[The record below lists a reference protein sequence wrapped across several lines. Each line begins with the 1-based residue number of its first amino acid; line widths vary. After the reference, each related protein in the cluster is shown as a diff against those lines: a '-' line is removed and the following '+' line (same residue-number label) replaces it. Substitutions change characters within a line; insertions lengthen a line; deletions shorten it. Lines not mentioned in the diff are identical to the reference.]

1 MRKSDNLDE
10 RERVAESEYGAKD
23 ITVLQGLEAVRKRP
37 GMYIGSTGHRGL
49 HHLVFEVLDN
59 GVDEALAGYA
69 TEIKVTLHPDGSV
82 TVVDNGRGIP
92 VDVMEDN
99 GLSAATVVLTQ
110 LHAGGKFGGEG
121 YKVSGGLHG
130 VGVSVVNALSEW
142 LNLTIHRDGHEYRQ
156 SFGRGDPT
164 TELTMVE
171 TDAPIVGTGTTVSF
185 LPDLEIFEDREF
197 EFDVLA
203 TRMREMAFLTA
214 GLGLEL
220 VDERGSVRREAFRY
234 EGGISDFVR
243 HINAAKDPAHP
254 NIIAF
259 NRIAEEG
266 DVEVAMQWNGTY
278 SESVHSFA
286 NNINTHEGGSHL
298 SGFRAALTRTLN
310 AYARASGALKEKEE
324 NLLGEDMVEGL
335 AAIISVKLRE
345 PQFEGQTK
353 TKLGN
358 PSIKGVVETA
368 MNAML
373 SQFLE
378 EHPNDAKAI
387 TNKVVE
393 ASRARQAARR
403 ARDLT
408 RRKTALDSTR
418 LPGKLADCSITDPAQ
433 CELYLVEGNSAG
445 GSAVDA
451 RNREFQAILPLRGK
465 IINVEKARLA
475 KVLSNQ
481 EIQSI
486 ILAIGANIGEDFN
499 LDNARYHKIV
509 AMTDADVDGAHIRT
523 LILTFFFR
531 HMRDLVD
538 AGFVYI
544 AQPPL
549 YRIKIG
555 RNERYVKND
564 SELEKLL
571 LTEKLAQISITDR
584 YGTEQVFSET
594 RHQRFAGALR
604 EYDGWAARLRAE
616 FGSPAVDYVKD
627 HRLIEEEI
635 DSLDQLVSYFKTG
648 VPGDEPHSVE
658 VVARIDEGDDPS
670 LLLKVTEKRTG
681 AVTAVPMPEGML
693 KSPAYAGL
701 RRSHVKLRELAGN
714 PPYEVTLGRRHRE
727 PTTFEGLRAAILDLA
742 KDGSNMSRFKGLGEM
757 NPSQLWDTTM
767 NPETRTLQR
776 VTLDDAQAADEIFT
790 MLMGDKVEPRRDF
803 IEQHARD
810 VKFLDT

>member
-1 MRKSDNLDE
+1 VTESD
-10 RERVAESEYGAKD
+10 YGAKD

-59 GVDEALAGYA
+59 GVDEALAGHA

-82 TVVDNGRGIP
+82 TCVDNGRGIP
-92 VDVMEDN
+92 VDIMEDGS

-142 LNLTIHRDGHEYRQ
+142 LNLTIHRNGMEYTQR
-156 SFGRGDPT
+156 FGRGDPL
-164 TELTMVE
+164 TELE
-171 TDAPIVGTGTTVSF
+171 INEAAGPIEGTGTTVSF
-185 LPDLEIFEDREF
+185 LPDLEIFEDREM

-214 GLGLEL
+214 GLRLEL
-220 VDERGSVRREAFRY
+220 IDERGSERHETFHY
-234 EGGISDFVR
+234 EGGISDFVK

-254 NIIAF
+254 SIIAF
-259 NRIAEEG
+259 TRASEEG

-310 AYARASGALKEKEE
+310 AYARASGALKEKDE

-368 MNAML
+368 MNSML
-373 SQFLE
+373 STFLE

-387 TNKVVE
+387 TTKVVE
-393 ASRARQAARR
+393 AARARQAARK

-549 YRIKIG
+549 YRIKMG

-571 LTEKLAQISITDR
+571 LGEKLGQIAVSDR

-594 RHQRFAGALR
+594 RYQRFAGALR

-627 HRLIEEEI
+627 HRLIEEPIEN
-635 DSLDQLVSYFKTG
+635 LDQLVSYFTTG

-658 VVARIDEGDDPS
+658 VVARHDDADDPS

-681 AVTAVPMPEGML
+681 AVTAVPMPAAML
-693 KSPAYAGL
+693 RSPAYAGL
-701 RRSHVKLRELAGN
+701 RRSHLKLRELAGN
-714 PPYEVTLGRRHRE
+714 PPYELKLGRRTRE
-727 PTTFEGLRAAILDLA
+727 AGTFESLRAGILDLA
-742 KDGSNMSRFKGLGEM
+742 KDGTNLSRFKGLGEM
-757 NPSQLWDTTM
+757 NPAQLWETTM

>member
-1 MRKSDNLDE
+1 VTESD
-10 RERVAESEYGAKD
+10 YGAKD
-23 ITVLQGLEAVRKRP
+23 STVLQGLEAVRKRP

-69 TEIKVTLHPDGSV
+69 TQITVTLHPDGSV

-92 VDVMEDN
+92 VDIMEDGS

-142 LNLTIHRDGHEYRQ
+142 LNLTVHRNDLQYEQ
-156 SFGRGDPT
+156 KFGRGDPL
-164 TELTMVE
+164 TELVVVE
-171 TDAPIVGTGTTVSF
+171 TDAPVTATGTTVSF

-214 GLGLEL
+214 GLRLDL
-220 VDERGSVRREAFRY
+220 IDERGSERRESFHY
-234 EGGISDFVR
+234 EGGISDFVK

-259 NRIAEEG
+259 TRASEEG

-286 NNINTHEGGSHL
+286 NNINTHEGGAHL

-310 AYARASGALKEKEE
+310 AYARASGALKEKDE

-368 MNAML
+368 MNSML
-373 SQFLE
+373 STFLE

-393 ASRARQAARR
+393 AARARQAARK

-549 YRIKIG
+549 YKIKMG

-564 SELEKLL
+564 PELEKLL
-571 LTEKLAQISITDR
+571 LGEKLDQITIADR
-584 YGTEQVFSET
+584 YGEEQVFTET

-627 HRLIEEEI
+627 HRLIEEPIEN
-635 DSLDQLVSYFKTG
+635 LDQLVSYFATG
-648 VPGDEPHSVE
+648 VPGDEPHTVE
-658 VVARIDEGDDPS
+658 VVARHDDSDDPS

-681 AVTAVPMPEGML
+681 AVQAVPMPEAML
-693 KSPAYAGL
+693 RSPAYAGL
-701 RRSHVKLRELAGN
+701 RRSHLKLRELAGN
-714 PPYEVTLGRRHRE
+714 PPYELKLGRRTRE
-727 PTTFEGLRAAILDLA
+727 AGTFEALRFGILDLA
-742 KDGSNMSRFKGLGEM
+742 KDGTNLSRFKGLGEM
-757 NPSQLWDTTM
+757 NPGQLWETTM

>member
-1 MRKSDNLDE
+1 
-10 RERVAESEYGAKD
+10 VAESDYDAKD

-69 TEIKVTLHPDGSV
+69 TDIKVTLHPDGSV
-82 TVVDNGRGIP
+82 TCFDNGRGIP
-92 VDVMEDN
+92 VDIMED
-99 GLSAATVVLTQ
+99 GSGMSAATVVLTQ

-142 LNLTIHRDGHEYRQ
+142 LNLTIHRNGKEYTQR
-156 SFGRGDPT
+156 FGRGDPL
-164 TELTMVE
+164 TELEVNEAAGAVE
-171 TDAPIVGTGTTVSF
+171 GTGTIVSF

-220 VDERGSVRREAFRY
+220 IDERGGEKHETFRY
-234 EGGISDFVR
+234 EGGISDFVK

-259 NRIAEEG
+259 TRASEEG

-286 NNINTHEGGSHL
+286 NNINTHEGGAHL

-310 AYARASGALKEKEE
+310 AYARASGALKEKDE

-368 MNAML
+368 MNSML
-373 SQFLE
+373 STFLE

-393 ASRARQAARR
+393 AARARQAARK

-499 LDNARYHKIV
+499 LENARYHKIV

-549 YRIKIG
+549 YRIKMG

-564 SELEKLL
+564 LELEKLL
-571 LTEKLAQISITDR
+571 LGEKLAQISISDR
-584 YGTEQVFSET
+584 YGTEQVFTET

-616 FGSPAVDYVKD
+616 FGAPAVDYVKD
-627 HRLIEEEI
+627 HRLIEEPIE
-635 DSLDQLVSYFKTG
+635 DLDQLVSYFKTG
-648 VPGDEPHSVE
+648 VPGDELHTVE
-658 VVARIDEGDDPS
+658 VVARHDDAEDPS

-681 AVTAVPMPEGML
+681 AVQAVPMPAAML
-693 KSPAYAGL
+693 RSPAYAGL
-701 RRSHVKLRELAGN
+701 RRSHLKLRELAGN
-714 PPYEVTLGRRHRE
+714 PPYELKLGRRTRE
-727 PTTFEGLRAAILDLA
+727 AVTFEALRAGILDLA
-742 KDGSNMSRFKGLGEM
+742 KEGTNLSRFKGLGEM
-757 NPSQLWDTTM
+757 NPGQLWETTM

>member
-1 MRKSDNLDE
+1 
-10 RERVAESEYGAKD
+10 
-23 ITVLQGLEAVRKRP
+23 
-37 GMYIGSTGHRGL
+37 
-49 HHLVFEVLDN
+49 
-59 GVDEALAGYA
+59 
-69 TEIKVTLHPDGSV
+69 
-82 TVVDNGRGIP
+82 
-92 VDVMEDN
+92 
-99 GLSAATVVLTQ
+99 
-110 LHAGGKFGGEG
+110 
-121 YKVSGGLHG
+121 
-130 VGVSVVNALSEW
+130 
-142 LNLTIHRDGHEYRQ
+142 
-156 SFGRGDPT
+156 
-164 TELTMVE
+164 
-171 TDAPIVGTGTTVSF
+171 
-185 LPDLEIFEDREF
+185 
-197 EFDVLA
+197 
-203 TRMREMAFLTA
+203 
-214 GLGLEL
+214 
-220 VDERGSVRREAFRY
+220 
-234 EGGISDFVR
+234 
-243 HINAAKDPAHP
+243 
-254 NIIAF
+254 
-259 NRIAEEG
+259 
-266 DVEVAMQWNGTY
+266 
-278 SESVHSFA
+278 
-286 NNINTHEGGSHL
+286 
-298 SGFRAALTRTLN
+298 
-310 AYARASGALKEKEE
+310 
-324 NLLGEDMVEGL
+324 
-335 AAIISVKLRE
+335 
-345 PQFEGQTK
+345 
-353 TKLGN
+353 
-358 PSIKGVVETA
+358 KGVVETA
-368 MNAML
+368 MNSML
-373 SQFLE
+373 STFLE

-387 TNKVVE
+387 VTKVVE
-393 ASRARQAARR
+393 AARARQAARK

-549 YRIKIG
+549 YRIKMG
-555 RNERYVKND
+555 RTERYVKND

-571 LTEKLAQISITDR
+571 LGEKLAQITISDR
-584 YGTEQVFSET
+584 YGAEQVFSET

-627 HRLIEEEI
+627 HRLIEEPIET
-635 DSLDQLVSYFKTG
+635 LDQLVSYFTTG
-648 VPGDEPHSVE
+648 VPGDEPHTVE
-658 VVARIDEGDDPS
+658 VVARHDNADDPS

-681 AVTAVPMPEGML
+681 AVEAVPMPEAML
-693 KSPAYAGL
+693 RSPAYAGL
-701 RRSHVKLRELAGN
+701 RRSHLKLRELAGN
-714 PPYEVTLGRRHRE
+714 PPYELRLGRRTRE
-727 PTTFEGLRAAILDLA
+727 AGTFEALRAGILELA
-742 KDGSNMSRFKGLGEM
+742 KEGTNLSRFKGLGEM
-757 NPSQLWDTTM
+757 NPGQLWETTM

>member
-1 MRKSDNLDE
+1 VTESD
-10 RERVAESEYGAKD
+10 YGAKD
-23 ITVLQGLEAVRKRP
+23 ITVLQGLEAVRLRP

-69 TEIKVTLHPDGSV
+69 TQITVTLHPDGSV

-92 VDVMEDN
+92 VDVMEDGS

-142 LNLTIHRDGHEYRQ
+142 LNLTVHRNGLEYQQR
-156 SFGRGDPT
+156 FGRGDP
-164 TELTMVE
+164 LTDLTIVE
-171 TDAPIVGTGTTVSF
+171 TSEPVTATGTTVSF

-214 GLGLEL
+214 GLRLEL
-220 VDERGSVRREAFRY
+220 IDERGSERRESFHY
-234 EGGISDFVR
+234 EGGISDFVK

-254 NIIAF
+254 TIIAF
-259 NRIAEEG
+259 TRASEEG
-266 DVEVAMQWNGTY
+266 DVEVAMQWNATY

-310 AYARASGALKEKEE
+310 AYARASGALKEKDE

-368 MNAML
+368 MNSML
-373 SQFLE
+373 STFLE

-387 TNKVVE
+387 VTKVVE
-393 ASRARQAARR
+393 AARARQAARK

-549 YRIKIG
+549 YRIKMG
-555 RNERYVKND
+555 RTERYVKSD

-571 LTEKLAQISITDR
+571 LAEKLAQITISDR
-584 YGTEQVFSET
+584 YGAEQVFSET

-627 HRLIEEEI
+627 HRLIEEPIET
-635 DSLDQLVSYFKTG
+635 LDQLVSYFTTG
-648 VPGDEPHSVE
+648 VPGDEPHTVE
-658 VVARIDEGDDPS
+658 VVARHDNADDPA

-681 AVTAVPMPEGML
+681 AVEAVPMPEAML
-693 KSPAYAGL
+693 RSPAYAGL
-701 RRSHVKLRELAGN
+701 RRSHLKLRELAGN
-714 PPYEVTLGRRHRE
+714 PPYELRLGRRTRE
-727 PTTFEGLRAAILDLA
+727 AGTFEALRAGILELA
-742 KDGSNMSRFKGLGEM
+742 KDGTNLSRFKGLGEM
-757 NPSQLWDTTM
+757 NPGQLWETTM

>member
-1 MRKSDNLDE
+1 M
-10 RERVAESEYGAKD
+10 
-23 ITVLQGLEAVRKRP
+23 
-37 GMYIGSTGHRGL
+37 
-49 HHLVFEVLDN
+49 
-59 GVDEALAGYA
+59 
-69 TEIKVTLHPDGSV
+69 
-82 TVVDNGRGIP
+82 
-92 VDVMEDN
+92 
-99 GLSAATVVLTQ
+99 
-110 LHAGGKFGGEG
+110 
-121 YKVSGGLHG
+121 
-130 VGVSVVNALSEW
+130 
-142 LNLTIHRDGHEYRQ
+142 
-156 SFGRGDPT
+156 
-164 TELTMVE
+164 
-171 TDAPIVGTGTTVSF
+171 
-185 LPDLEIFEDREF
+185 

-214 GLGLEL
+214 GLRLEL
-220 VDERGSVRREAFRY
+220 IDERGSERHEAFHY
-234 EGGISDFVR
+234 EGGISDFVK

-254 NIIAF
+254 SIIAF
-259 NRIAEEG
+259 TRASEEG

-310 AYARASGALKEKEE
+310 AYARASGALKEKDE

-368 MNAML
+368 MNSML
-373 SQFLE
+373 STFLE

-393 ASRARQAARR
+393 AARARQAARK

-555 RNERYVKND
+555 P
-564 SELEKLL
+564 
-571 LTEKLAQISITDR
+571 
-584 YGTEQVFSET
+584 
-594 RHQRFAGALR
+594 QRALR
-604 EYDGWAARLRAE
+604 EERRRAREAAARREARADLDHRPLRHRAGVHRDAPPALRRRAARVRRLGSPPAGRVRLARRRLRE
-616 FGSPAVDYVKD
+616 GSPADRGADREPRPARVVL
-627 HRLIEEEI
+627 R
-635 DSLDQLVSYFKTG
+635 TG
-648 VPGDEPHSVE
+648 VPGDEPHTVE
-658 VVARIDEGDDPS
+658 VVARHDDADDPS

-681 AVTAVPMPEGML
+681 AVAGGADARGACCARRPTRACAARTSSCAS
-693 KSPAYAGL
+693 SPAT
-701 RRSHVKLRELAGN
+701 R
-714 PPYEVTLGRRHRE
+714 
-727 PTTFEGLRAAILDLA
+727 PTR
-742 KDGSNMSRFKGLGEM
+742 
-757 NPSQLWDTTM
+757 
-767 NPETRTLQR
+767 
-776 VTLDDAQAADEIFT
+776 
-790 MLMGDKVEPRRDF
+790 
-803 IEQHARD
+803 
-810 VKFLDT
+810 

>member
-1 MRKSDNLDE
+1 VTESD
-10 RERVAESEYGAKD
+10 YGAKD
-23 ITVLQGLEAVRKRP
+23 ITVLQGLEAVRLRP

-69 TEIKVTLHPDGSV
+69 TQITVTLHPDGSV

-92 VDVMEDN
+92 VDVMEDGS

-142 LNLTIHRDGHEYRQ
+142 LNLTVHRNGLEYQQR
-156 SFGRGDPT
+156 FGRGDP
-164 TELTMVE
+164 LTDLTIVE
-171 TDAPIVGTGTTVSF
+171 TSEPVTATGTTVSF

-214 GLGLEL
+214 GLRLEL
-220 VDERGSVRREAFRY
+220 IDERGSERRESFHY
-234 EGGISDFVR
+234 EGGISDFVK

-254 NIIAF
+254 TIIAF
-259 NRIAEEG
+259 TRASEEG
-266 DVEVAMQWNGTY
+266 DVEVAMQWNATY

-310 AYARASGALKEKEE
+310 AYARASGALKEKDE

-368 MNAML
+368 MNSML
-373 SQFLE
+373 STFLE

-387 TNKVVE
+387 VTKVVE
-393 ASRARQAARR
+393 AARARQAARK

-549 YRIKIG
+549 YRIKMG
-555 RNERYVKND
+555 RTERYVKSD

-571 LTEKLAQISITDR
+571 LAEKLAQITISDR
-584 YGTEQVFSET
+584 YGAEQVFSET

-627 HRLIEEEI
+627 HRLIEEPIET
-635 DSLDQLVSYFKTG
+635 LDQLVSYFTTG
-648 VPGDEPHSVE
+648 VPGDEPHTVE
-658 VVARIDEGDDPS
+658 VVARHDNADDPS

-681 AVTAVPMPEGML
+681 AVEAVPMPEAML
-693 KSPAYAGL
+693 RSPAYAGL
-701 RRSHVKLRELAGN
+701 RRSHLKLRELAGN
-714 PPYEVTLGRRHRE
+714 PPYELRLGRRTRE
-727 PTTFEGLRAAILDLA
+727 AGTFEALRAGILELA
-742 KDGSNMSRFKGLGEM
+742 KDGTNLSRFKGLGEM
-757 NPSQLWDTTM
+757 NPGQLWETTM

>member
-1 MRKSDNLDE
+1 MTESD
-10 RERVAESEYGAKD
+10 YGAKD

-59 GVDEALAGYA
+59 GVDEALAGHA
-69 TEIKVTLHPDGSV
+69 TEITVTLHPDGSV
-82 TVVDNGRGIP
+82 TCVDNGRGIP
-92 VDVMEDN
+92 VDIMDDGS

-142 LNLTIHRDGHEYRQ
+142 LNLTIHRNGLEYIQR
-156 SFGRGDPT
+156 FGRGDP
-164 TELTMVE
+164 LTDLE
-171 TDAPIVGTGTTVSF
+171 INESAGPIEGTGTIVSF
-185 LPDLEIFEDREF
+185 LPDLEIFEDREM

-214 GLGLEL
+214 GLRLEL
-220 VDERGSVRREAFRY
+220 IDERGSERHESFHY
-234 EGGISDFVR
+234 EGGISDFVK

-254 NIIAF
+254 SIIAF
-259 NRIAEEG
+259 TRASEEG
-266 DVEVAMQWNGTY
+266 DVEVAMQWNATY

-310 AYARASGALKEKEE
+310 AYARASGALKEKDE

-368 MNAML
+368 MNSML
-373 SQFLE
+373 STFLE

-387 TNKVVE
+387 TSKVVE
-393 ASRARQAARR
+393 AARARQAARR

-499 LDNARYHKIV
+499 LDNVRYHKIV

-549 YRIKIG
+549 YRIKMG
-555 RNERYVKND
+555 RTERYVKND

-571 LTEKLAQISITDR
+571 LGEKLAQISITDR
-584 YGTEQVFSET
+584 YGAEQVMTET

-627 HRLIEEEI
+627 HRLIEEPIEN
-635 DSLDQLVSYFKTG
+635 LDQLVSYFRTG
-648 VPGDEPHSVE
+648 VPGDEPHTVE

-681 AVTAVPMPEGML
+681 AVNAVPMPERML

-727 PTTFEGLRAAILDLA
+727 PTTFEGLRSSIIDLA

>member
-1 MRKSDNLDE
+1 MTESD
-10 RERVAESEYGAKD
+10 YGAKD

-59 GVDEALAGYA
+59 GVDEALAGHA

-92 VDVMEDN
+92 VDIMEDGS

-142 LNLTIHRDGHEYRQ
+142 LNLTIHRNGKEYTQ
-156 SFGRGDPT
+156 KFGRGDP
-164 TELTMVE
+164 LTDLE
-171 TDAPIVGTGTTVSF
+171 INESAGPIEGTGTTVSF
-185 LPDLEIFEDREF
+185 LPDLEIFEDREM

-214 GLGLEL
+214 GLRLEL
-220 VDERGSVRREAFRY
+220 IDERGSERHESFHY
-234 EGGISDFVR
+234 EGGISDFVK

-254 NIIAF
+254 SIIAF
-259 NRIAEEG
+259 TRASEEG

-368 MNAML
+368 MNSML
-373 SQFLE
+373 STFLE

-387 TNKVVE
+387 TSKVVE
-393 ASRARQAARR
+393 AARARQAARR

-499 LDNARYHKIV
+499 LDSVRYHKIV

-549 YRIKIG
+549 YRIKMG
-555 RNERYVKND
+555 RTERYVKND

-571 LTEKLAQISITDR
+571 LGEKLAQISITDR
-584 YGTEQVFSET
+584 YGAEQVFTET

-627 HRLIEEEI
+627 HRLIEEPIEN
-635 DSLDQLVSYFKTG
+635 LDQLVSYFRTG
-648 VPGDEPHSVE
+648 VPGDEPHTVE

-681 AVTAVPMPEGML
+681 AVNAVPMPERML

-727 PTTFEGLRAAILDLA
+727 PTTFEGLRSAIIDLA

>member
-1 MRKSDNLDE
+1 MTESD
-10 RERVAESEYGAKD
+10 YGAKD

-59 GVDEALAGYA
+59 GVDEALAGHA
-69 TEIKVTLHPDGSV
+69 TEITVTLHPDGSV
-82 TVVDNGRGIP
+82 TCVDNGRGIP
-92 VDVMEDN
+92 VDIMEDGS

-142 LNLTIHRDGHEYRQ
+142 LNLTIHRNGKEYTQ
-156 SFGRGDPT
+156 KFGRGDP
-164 TELTMVE
+164 LTDLE
-171 TDAPIVGTGTTVSF
+171 INEAAGAIEGTGTTVSF
-185 LPDLEIFEDREF
+185 LPDLEIFEDREM

-214 GLGLEL
+214 GLRLEL
-220 VDERGSVRREAFRY
+220 IDERGSEHHEAFHY
-234 EGGISDFVR
+234 EGGISDFVK

-254 NIIAF
+254 SIIAF
-259 NRIAEEG
+259 TRASEEG

-310 AYARASGALKEKEE
+310 AYARASGALKEKDE

-368 MNAML
+368 MNSML
-373 SQFLE
+373 STFLE

-393 ASRARQAARR
+393 AARARQAARK

-555 RNERYVKND
+555 RTDRYVKND

-571 LTEKLAQISITDR
+571 LGEKLAQISITDR
-584 YGTEQVFSET
+584 YGTEQVFCET

-627 HRLIEEEI
+627 HRLIEEPIEN
-635 DSLDQLVSYFKTG
+635 LDQLVSYFKTG
-648 VPGDEPHSVE
+648 VPGDEPHTRRGRRAPRRRRRPVAAAQGHREADGCGHRRADARGHAE
-658 VVARIDEGDDPS
+658 V
-670 LLLKVTEKRTG
+670 
-681 AVTAVPMPEGML
+681 
-693 KSPAYAGL
+693 AGL
-701 RRSHVKLRELAGN
+701 RGPAPFARQAARARRQPAVRGHARPPPPRARRRSRGCAL
-714 PPYEVTLGRRHRE
+714 
-727 PTTFEGLRAAILDLA
+727 AILDLA

>member
-1 MRKSDNLDE
+1 
-10 RERVAESEYGAKD
+10 
-23 ITVLQGLEAVRKRP
+23 
-37 GMYIGSTGHRGL
+37 
-49 HHLVFEVLDN
+49 
-59 GVDEALAGYA
+59 
-69 TEIKVTLHPDGSV
+69 
-82 TVVDNGRGIP
+82 
-92 VDVMEDN
+92 
-99 GLSAATVVLTQ
+99 
-110 LHAGGKFGGEG
+110 
-121 YKVSGGLHG
+121 
-130 VGVSVVNALSEW
+130 
-142 LNLTIHRDGHEYRQ
+142 
-156 SFGRGDPT
+156 
-164 TELTMVE
+164 
-171 TDAPIVGTGTTVSF
+171 
-185 LPDLEIFEDREF
+185 
-197 EFDVLA
+197 
-203 TRMREMAFLTA
+203 
-214 GLGLEL
+214 
-220 VDERGSVRREAFRY
+220 
-234 EGGISDFVR
+234 
-243 HINAAKDPAHP
+243 
-254 NIIAF
+254 
-259 NRIAEEG
+259 
-266 DVEVAMQWNGTY
+266 MQWNGTY

-310 AYARASGALKEKEE
+310 AYARASGALKEKDE

-368 MNAML
+368 MNSML
-373 SQFLE
+373 STFLE

-393 ASRARQAARR
+393 AARARQAARK

-549 YRIKIG
+549 YRIKMG

-571 LTEKLAQISITDR
+571 LGEKLAQISISDR

-627 HRLIEEEI
+627 HRLIEEPIEI
-635 DSLDQLVSYFKTG
+635 ARPARLVLQDG
-648 VPGDEPHSVE
+648 
-658 VVARIDEGDDPS
+658 R
-670 LLLKVTEKRTG
+670 
-681 AVTAVPMPEGML
+681 
-693 KSPAYAGL
+693 AGRRAAHGRGRRAPRRR
-701 RRSHVKLRELAGN
+701 RRSVAAAQG
-714 PPYEVTLGRRHRE
+714 HRE
-727 PTTFEGLRAAILDLA
+727 AHRRRAGRADARGACCARPPTPGCAARTSSCASSPGIRPTSSGSAAARARPSRSRRCAPA
-742 KDGSNMSRFKGLGEM
+742 SSTSRRTAPTSAASRGS
-757 NPSQLWDTTM
+757 
-767 NPETRTLQR
+767 
-776 VTLDDAQAADEIFT
+776 
-790 MLMGDKVEPRRDF
+790 
-803 IEQHARD
+803 AR
-810 VKFLDT
+810 

>member
-1 MRKSDNLDE
+1 VTESD
-10 RERVAESEYGAKD
+10 YGAKD

-69 TEIKVTLHPDGSV
+69 TQITVTLHPDGSV

-92 VDVMEDN
+92 VDIMEDGS

-142 LNLTIHRDGHEYRQ
+142 LNLTVHRNDLQYEQ
-156 SFGRGDPT
+156 KFGRGDPL
-164 TELTMVE
+164 TELVVVE
-171 TDAPIVGTGTTVSF
+171 TDAPVTATGTTVSF

-214 GLGLEL
+214 GLRLDL
-220 VDERGSVRREAFRY
+220 IDERGSERRESFRY
-234 EGGISDFVR
+234 EGGISDFVK

-259 NRIAEEG
+259 TRASEEG

-310 AYARASGALKEKEE
+310 AYARASGALKEKDE

-368 MNAML
+368 MNSML
-373 SQFLE
+373 STFLE

-393 ASRARQAARR
+393 AARARQAARK

-549 YRIKIG
+549 YKIKMG

-564 SELEKLL
+564 PELEKLL
-571 LTEKLAQISITDR
+571 LGEKLDQITIADR
-584 YGTEQVFSET
+584 YGEEQVFTET

-627 HRLIEEEI
+627 HRLIEEPIEN
-635 DSLDQLVSYFKTG
+635 LDQLVSYFATG
-648 VPGDEPHSVE
+648 VPGDEPHTVE
-658 VVARIDEGDDPS
+658 VVARHDDSDDPS

-681 AVTAVPMPEGML
+681 AVQAVPMPEAML
-693 KSPAYAGL
+693 RSPAYAGL
-701 RRSHVKLRELAGN
+701 RRSHLKLRELAGN
-714 PPYEVTLGRRHRE
+714 PPYELKLGRRTRE
-727 PTTFEGLRAAILDLA
+727 AGTFEALRFGILDLA
-742 KDGSNMSRFKGLGEM
+742 KDGTNLSRFKGLGEM
-757 NPSQLWDTTM
+757 NPGQLWETTM

>member
-1 MRKSDNLDE
+1 VTESD
-10 RERVAESEYGAKD
+10 YGAKD
-23 ITVLQGLEAVRKRP
+23 ITVLQGLEAVRLRP

-69 TEIKVTLHPDGSV
+69 TQITVTLHPDGSA

-92 VDVMEDN
+92 VDIMEDGS

-142 LNLTIHRDGHEYRQ
+142 LNLTVHRNELEYQQR
-156 SFGRGDPT
+156 FGRGDP
-164 TELTMVE
+164 LTDLTIVE
-171 TDAPIVGTGTTVSF
+171 TSEPVTATGTTVSF

-214 GLGLEL
+214 GLRLEL
-220 VDERGSVRREAFRY
+220 IDERGSERRESFHY
-234 EGGISDFVR
+234 EGGISDFVK

-254 NIIAF
+254 TIIAF
-259 NRIAEEG
+259 TRASEEG
-266 DVEVAMQWNGTY
+266 DVEVAMQWNATY

-310 AYARASGALKEKEE
+310 AYARASGALKEKDE

-368 MNAML
+368 MNSML
-373 SQFLE
+373 STFLE

-387 TNKVVE
+387 VTKVVE
-393 ASRARQAARR
+393 AARARQAARK

-549 YRIKIG
+549 YRIKMG
-555 RNERYVKND
+555 RTERYVKSD

-571 LTEKLAQISITDR
+571 LAEKLAQITISDR
-584 YGTEQVFSET
+584 YGAEQVFSET

-627 HRLIEEEI
+627 HRLIEEPIET
-635 DSLDQLVSYFKTG
+635 LDQLVSYFTTG
-648 VPGDEPHSVE
+648 VPGDEPHTVE
-658 VVARIDEGDDPS
+658 VVARHDDAEDPS

-681 AVTAVPMPEGML
+681 AVEAVPMPEAML
-693 KSPAYAGL
+693 RSPAYAGL
-701 RRSHVKLRELAGN
+701 RRSHLKLRELAGN
-714 PPYEVTLGRRHRE
+714 PPYELRLGRRTRAAG
-727 PTTFEGLRAAILDLA
+727 TFEALRAGILELA
-742 KDGSNMSRFKGLGEM
+742 KEGTNLSRFKGLGEM
-757 NPSQLWDTTM
+757 NPGQLWETTM

>member
-1 MRKSDNLDE
+1 
-10 RERVAESEYGAKD
+10 
-23 ITVLQGLEAVRKRP
+23 
-37 GMYIGSTGHRGL
+37 
-49 HHLVFEVLDN
+49 
-59 GVDEALAGYA
+59 
-69 TEIKVTLHPDGSV
+69 
-82 TVVDNGRGIP
+82 
-92 VDVMEDN
+92 
-99 GLSAATVVLTQ
+99 
-110 LHAGGKFGGEG
+110 
-121 YKVSGGLHG
+121 
-130 VGVSVVNALSEW
+130 
-142 LNLTIHRDGHEYRQ
+142 
-156 SFGRGDPT
+156 
-164 TELTMVE
+164 
-171 TDAPIVGTGTTVSF
+171 
-185 LPDLEIFEDREF
+185 
-197 EFDVLA
+197 
-203 TRMREMAFLTA
+203 
-214 GLGLEL
+214 
-220 VDERGSVRREAFRY
+220 
-234 EGGISDFVR
+234 
-243 HINAAKDPAHP
+243 
-254 NIIAF
+254 
-259 NRIAEEG
+259 
-266 DVEVAMQWNGTY
+266 MQWNGTY

-310 AYARASGALKEKEE
+310 AYARASGALKEKDE

-368 MNAML
+368 MNSML
-373 SQFLE
+373 STFLE

-387 TNKVVE
+387 TSKVVE
-393 ASRARQAARR
+393 AARARQAARQ

-499 LDNARYHKIV
+499 LDSARYHKIV

-549 YRIKIG
+549 YRIKMG
-555 RNERYVKND
+555 RTERYVKND

-571 LTEKLAQISITDR
+571 LGEKLAQISITDR
-584 YGTEQVFSET
+584 YGAEQVLH
-594 RHQRFAGALR
+594 RDAAPALR
-604 EYDGWAARLRAE
+604 RRPARVRRLGRAAACRVRLARRRLRQGPPPDRGADREPRSARLVLQDGRA
-616 FGSPAVDYVKD
+616 GRRAAHGRGRRA
-627 HRLIEEEI
+627 HRR
-635 DSLDQLVSYFKTG
+635 G
-648 VPGDEPHSVE
+648 RRP
-658 VVARIDEGDDPS
+658 VAAAQGHREADGRRERGPDARAHAAS
-670 LLLKVTEKRTG
+670 
-681 AVTAVPMPEGML
+681 
-693 KSPAYAGL
+693 SPAYAGL

-727 PTTFEGLRAAILDLA
+727 PTTFEGLRSAIIDLA

-757 NPSQLWDTTM
+757 NPAQLWDTTM

>member
-1 MRKSDNLDE
+1 VTESD
-10 RERVAESEYGAKD
+10 YGAKD

-69 TEIKVTLHPDGSV
+69 TQITVTLHPDGSV

-92 VDVMEDN
+92 VDIMEDGS

-142 LNLTIHRDGHEYRQ
+142 LNLTVHRNDLQYEQ
-156 SFGRGDPT
+156 KFGRGDPL
-164 TELTMVE
+164 TELVVVE
-171 TDAPIVGTGTTVSF
+171 TDAPVTATGTTVSF

-214 GLGLEL
+214 GLRLDL
-220 VDERGSVRREAFRY
+220 IDERGSERRESFRY
-234 EGGISDFVR
+234 EGGISDFVK

-259 NRIAEEG
+259 TRASEEG

-286 NNINTHEGGSHL
+286 NNINTHEGGAHL

-310 AYARASGALKEKEE
+310 AYARASGALKEKDE

-368 MNAML
+368 MNSML
-373 SQFLE
+373 STFLE

-393 ASRARQAARR
+393 AARARQAARK

-549 YRIKIG
+549 YKIKMG

-564 SELEKLL
+564 PELEKLL
-571 LTEKLAQISITDR
+571 LGEKLDQITIADR
-584 YGTEQVFSET
+584 YGEEQVFTET

-627 HRLIEEEI
+627 HRLIEEPIEN
-635 DSLDQLVSYFKTG
+635 LDQLVSYFATG
-648 VPGDEPHSVE
+648 VPGDEPHTVE
-658 VVARIDEGDDPS
+658 VVARHDDSDDPS

-681 AVTAVPMPEGML
+681 AVQAVPMPEAML
-693 KSPAYAGL
+693 RSPAYAGL
-701 RRSHVKLRELAGN
+701 RRSHLKLRELAGN
-714 PPYEVTLGRRHRE
+714 PPYELKLGRRTRE
-727 PTTFEGLRAAILDLA
+727 AGTFEALRFGILDLA
-742 KDGSNMSRFKGLGEM
+742 KDGTNLSRFKGLGEM
-757 NPSQLWDTTM
+757 NPGQLWETTM

>member
-1 MRKSDNLDE
+1 
-10 RERVAESEYGAKD
+10 
-23 ITVLQGLEAVRKRP
+23 
-37 GMYIGSTGHRGL
+37 
-49 HHLVFEVLDN
+49 
-59 GVDEALAGYA
+59 
-69 TEIKVTLHPDGSV
+69 
-82 TVVDNGRGIP
+82 
-92 VDVMEDN
+92 
-99 GLSAATVVLTQ
+99 
-110 LHAGGKFGGEG
+110 
-121 YKVSGGLHG
+121 
-130 VGVSVVNALSEW
+130 
-142 LNLTIHRDGHEYRQ
+142 
-156 SFGRGDPT
+156 
-164 TELTMVE
+164 
-171 TDAPIVGTGTTVSF
+171 
-185 LPDLEIFEDREF
+185 
-197 EFDVLA
+197 
-203 TRMREMAFLTA
+203 MREMAFLTA
-214 GLGLEL
+214 GLRLEL
-220 VDERGSVRREAFRY
+220 IDERGSERHETFHY
-234 EGGISDFVR
+234 EGGISDFVK

-254 NIIAF
+254 SIIAF
-259 NRIAEEG
+259 TRASEEG

-310 AYARASGALKEKEE
+310 AYARASGALKEKDE

-368 MNAML
+368 MNSML
-373 SQFLE
+373 STFLE

-393 ASRARQAARR
+393 AARARQAARK

-571 LTEKLAQISITDR
+571 LGEKLAQISVTDR
-584 YGTEQVFSET
+584 YGTEQVFTET

-627 HRLIEEEI
+627 HRLIEEPIEN
-635 DSLDQLVSYFKTG
+635 LDQLVSYFTTG
-648 VPGDEPHSVE
+648 VPGDEPHAVE
-658 VVARIDEGDDPS
+658 VVARTTTATTRRCSSRSPRSAPAPS
-670 LLLKVTEKRTG
+670 PPCRC
-681 AVTAVPMPEGML
+681 PRRML
-693 KSPAYAGL
+693 RSPAYAGL
-701 RRSHVKLRELAGN
+701 RRSHLKLRELAGN
-714 PPYEVTLGRRHRE
+714 PPYELKLGRRTARRR
-727 PTTFEGLRAAILDLA
+727 TFEALRAGILDLA
-742 KDGSNMSRFKGLGEM
+742 KDGTNLSRFKGLGEM
-757 NPSQLWDTTM
+757 NPVPAVGHDH
-767 NPETRTLQR
+767 
-776 VTLDDAQAADEIFT
+776 
-790 MLMGDKVEPRRDF
+790 EPRDP
-803 IEQHARD
+803 HAAARD
-810 VKFLDT
+810 ARRRPGGGRDLHDADGRQGRAATRLHRAARSRRQVPRHVSRRPR

>member
-1 MRKSDNLDE
+1 MRKSDNPDE
-10 RERVAESEYGAKD
+10 RERVAESDYGAKD

-82 TVVDNGRGIP
+82 TATDNGRGIP
-92 VDVMEDN
+92 VDVMEDQ
-99 GLSAATVVLTQ
+99 GLPAATVVLTQ

-130 VGVSVVNALSEW
+130 VGVSVVNALSEY
-142 LNLTIHRDGHEYRQ
+142 LNLTIHRDGHEYTQ
-156 SFGRGDPT
+156 SFARGDPT
-164 TELTMVE
+164 TELIE
-171 TDAPIVGTGTTVSF
+171 GASLANPEDTGTTVVF
-185 LPDLEIFEDREF
+185 MPDLDIFEDREF

-220 VDERGSVRREAFRY
+220 IDERGSERHEAFRY
-234 EGGISDFVR
+234 EGGITDFVR

-259 NRIAEEG
+259 TRASEDG
-266 DVEVAMQWNGTY
+266 DVEVAMQWNATY

-298 SGFRAALTRTLN
+298 SGFRAALTRTMN
-310 AYARASGALKEKEE
+310 AYARASGALKEKDE

-368 MNAML
+368 MNSML

-387 TNKVVE
+387 VTKVVE
-393 ASRARQAARR
+393 AARARQAARK

-486 ILAIGANIGEDFN
+486 IMAIGANIGEDFD
-499 LDNARYHKIV
+499 LASARYHKIV

-564 SELEKLL
+564 AELEKLL

-584 YGTEQVFSET
+584 YGSQQVFTET
-594 RHQRFAGALR
+594 RHARFAGALR

-616 FGSPAVDYVKD
+616 FGAPAVDYVKD
-627 HRLIEEEI
+627 HRLIEEPI
-635 DSLDQLVSYFKTG
+635 DNLDDLVSYFRTG
-648 VPGDEPHSVE
+648 VPGDEAHTVE
-658 VVARIDEGDDPS
+658 VIARHDEGDDPS

-681 AVTAVPMPEGML
+681 AVMAVPMPEGML
-693 KSPAYAGL
+693 RSPAYAGL
-701 RRSHVKLRELAGN
+701 RRAHLKLSELAGH

-727 PTTFEGLRAAILDLA
+727 PATFEALRSAILDLA
-742 KDGSNMSRFKGLGEM
+742 KDGSNLSRFKGLGEM
-757 NPSQLWDTTM
+757 NPDQLWETTM

>member
-1 MRKSDNLDE
+1 MRKNDNPDE
-10 RERVAESEYGAKD
+10 RERVAESDYGAKD

-82 TVVDNGRGIP
+82 TVYDNGRGIP
-92 VDVMEDN
+92 VDMMEDQ
-99 GLSAATVVLTQ
+99 GLPAATVVLTQ

-130 VGVSVVNALSEW
+130 VGVSVVNALSEY
-142 LNLTIHRDGHEYRQ
+142 LNLTVHRDGVEYTQ
-156 SFGRGDPT
+156 SFARGDPT
-164 TELTMVE
+164 TELVAGRTLANPDE
-171 TDAPIVGTGTTVSF
+171 TGTTIVF
-185 LPDLEIFEDREF
+185 MPDLDIFEDREF

-220 VDERGSVRREAFRY
+220 IDERGSERHEAFRY
-234 EGGISDFVR
+234 EGGITDFVR

-259 NRIAEEG
+259 TRASEEG
-266 DVEVAMQWNGTY
+266 DVEVAMQWNATY

-298 SGFRAALTRTLN
+298 SGFRAALTRTMN
-310 AYARASGALKEKEE
+310 AYARASGALKEKDE

-368 MNAML
+368 MNSML

-387 TNKVVE
+387 VTKVVE
-393 ASRARQAARR
+393 AARARQAARK

-486 ILAIGANIGEDFN
+486 IMAIGANIGEDFD
-499 LDNARYHKIV
+499 LASARYHKIV

-564 SELEKLL
+564 AELEKLL

-584 YGTEQVFSET
+584 YGSQQVFTET
-594 RHQRFAGALR
+594 RHAALR
-604 EYDGWAARLRAE
+604 RRAAR
-616 FGSPAVDYVKD
+616 V
-627 HRLIEEEI
+627 
-635 DSLDQLVSYFKTG
+635 
-648 VPGDEPHSVE
+648 
-658 VVARIDEGDDPS
+658 
-670 LLLKVTEKRTG
+670 
-681 AVTAVPMPEGML
+681 
-693 KSPAYAGL
+693 
-701 RRSHVKLRELAGN
+701 RR
-714 PPYEVTLGRRHRE
+714 LGR
-727 PTTFEGLRAAILDLA
+727 PPPG
-742 KDGSNMSRFKGLGEM
+742 
-757 NPSQLWDTTM
+757 
-767 NPETRTLQR
+767 R
-776 VTLDDAQAADEIFT
+776 V
-790 MLMGDKVEPRRDF
+790 RRPG
-803 IEQHARD
+803 R
-810 VKFLDT
+810 

>member
-1 MRKSDNLDE
+1 
-10 RERVAESEYGAKD
+10 
-23 ITVLQGLEAVRKRP
+23 
-37 GMYIGSTGHRGL
+37 
-49 HHLVFEVLDN
+49 
-59 GVDEALAGYA
+59 
-69 TEIKVTLHPDGSV
+69 
-82 TVVDNGRGIP
+82 
-92 VDVMEDN
+92 
-99 GLSAATVVLTQ
+99 
-110 LHAGGKFGGEG
+110 
-121 YKVSGGLHG
+121 
-130 VGVSVVNALSEW
+130 
-142 LNLTIHRDGHEYRQ
+142 
-156 SFGRGDPT
+156 
-164 TELTMVE
+164 
-171 TDAPIVGTGTTVSF
+171 
-185 LPDLEIFEDREF
+185 
-197 EFDVLA
+197 
-203 TRMREMAFLTA
+203 
-214 GLGLEL
+214 
-220 VDERGSVRREAFRY
+220 
-234 EGGISDFVR
+234 
-243 HINAAKDPAHP
+243 
-254 NIIAF
+254 
-259 NRIAEEG
+259 
-266 DVEVAMQWNGTY
+266 MQWNSTY

-310 AYARASGALKEKEE
+310 AYARASGALKEKDE

-368 MNAML
+368 MNSML
-373 SQFLE
+373 STFLE

-393 ASRARQAARR
+393 AARARQAARK

-555 RNERYVKND
+555 RHDRYVKND

-571 LTEKLAQISITDR
+571 LAEKLAQISVTDR
-584 YGTEQVFSET
+584 YGTAQVFTET

-635 DSLDQLVSYFKTG
+635 ESLDQLVSYFRTG
-648 VPGDEPHSVE
+648 VPGDEPHAVE
-658 VVARIDEGDDPS
+658 VVARHRRGRRPLAAPQGHREADGCRHGRPDARAHAE
-670 LLLKVTEKRTG
+670 V
-681 AVTAVPMPEGML
+681 
-693 KSPAYAGL
+693 AGL
-701 RRSHVKLRELAGN
+701 RRPAA
-714 PPYEVTLGRRHRE
+714 
-727 PTTFEGLRAAILDLA
+727 RA
-742 KDGSNMSRFKGLGEM
+742 R
-757 NPSQLWDTTM
+757 
-767 NPETRTLQR
+767 
-776 VTLDDAQAADEIFT
+776 QAARARRQPAVRGHARPPSPRADDVRGAARRDPRPGEGR
-790 MLMGDKVEPRRDF
+790 LEHEPLQGPRRD
-803 IEQHARD
+803 EPRPSCG
-810 VKFLDT
+810 TPP

>member
-1 MRKSDNLDE
+1 MRKNGNADE
-10 RERVAESEYGAKD
+10 RHGVAESEYGAKD

-59 GVDEALAGYA
+59 GVDEALAGFA
-69 TEIKVTLHPDGSV
+69 TEIQVTLNPDGSV
-82 TVVDNGRGIP
+82 TCTDNGRGIP
-92 VDVMEDN
+92 VDMMEDV
-99 GLSAATVVLTQ
+99 GLPAATVVLTQ

-142 LNLTIHRDGHEYRQ
+142 LELQIYRNGNEYTQR
-156 SFGRGDPT
+156 FARGEPQ
-164 TELTMVE
+164 TELTMVGPAPS
-171 TDAPIVGTGTTVSF
+171 DATGTIVSF
-185 LPDLEIFEDREF
+185 LPDLDIFEDREF
-197 EFDVLA
+197 EWDVLA

-220 VDERGSVRREAFRY
+220 VDERGEEHRERYRY
-234 EGGISDFVR
+234 EGGIADYVK

-254 NIIAF
+254 SIISF
-259 NRIAEEG
+259 TRESDDG

-310 AYARASGALKEKEE
+310 AYARSSGALKEKDD

-358 PSIKGVVETA
+358 PSIKGLVETA

-373 SQFLE
+373 AQFLE
-378 EHPNDAKAI
+378 EHPQDARAI
-387 TNKVVE
+387 VNKVVE
-393 ASRARQAARR
+393 ASRARQAARK

-418 LPGKLADCSITDPAQ
+418 LPGKLADCSISDPAQ

-475 KVLSNQ
+475 KVLSNA

-486 ILAIGANIGEDFN
+486 ILAIGANIGEEFN
-499 LDNARYHKIV
+499 LEAARYHKIV

-549 YRIKIG
+549 YKIKMG

-564 SELEKLL
+564 IELEKLL
-571 LTEKLAQISITDR
+571 LGEKLHQISVTDR
-584 YGTEQVFSET
+584 YGVEQTFT
-594 RHQRFAGALR
+594 DTKHGRFTGALR

-627 HRLIEEEI
+627 HRLIEEELE
-635 DSLDQLVSYFKTG
+635 SLDQLVSYFKAG
-648 VPGDEPHSVE
+648 VPGDEPHAVE
-658 VVARIDEGDDPS
+658 VVARIDDADDPS
-670 LLLKVTEKRTG
+670 LLLRVTEKRTG
-681 AVTAVPMPEGML
+681 AVQAVPMPERML
-693 KSPAYAGL
+693 RSPAYAGL
-701 RRSHVKLRELAGN
+701 RRAHVKLRELAGS
-714 PPYEVTLGRRHRE
+714 PPYQVTLGRRRRE
-727 PTTFEGLRAAILDLA
+727 VDTFEGLRAAFLDLA
-742 KDGSNMSRFKGLGEM
+742 KDGTDLSRFKGLGEM
-757 NPSQLWDTTM
+757 NPAQLWDTTM

>member
-1 MRKSDNLDE
+1 VTESDYD
-10 RERVAESEYGAKD
+10 AKD

-59 GVDEALAGYA
+59 GVDEALAGHA

-82 TVVDNGRGIP
+82 TCVDNGRGIP
-92 VDVMEDN
+92 VDIMEDGS

-142 LNLTIHRDGHEYRQ
+142 LNLTIHRNGKEYAQ
-156 SFGRGDPT
+156 KFGRGDP
-164 TELTMVE
+164 LTDLE
-171 TDAPIVGTGTTVSF
+171 INEEAGPIEGTGTIVSF
-185 LPDLEIFEDREF
+185 LPDLEIFEDREM

-214 GLGLEL
+214 GLRLEL
-220 VDERGSVRREAFRY
+220 IDERGSEHHESFHY
-234 EGGISDFVR
+234 EGGISDFVK

-254 NIIAF
+254 SIIAF
-259 NRIAEEG
+259 TRASEEG

-310 AYARASGALKEKEE
+310 AYARASGALKEKDE

-368 MNAML
+368 MNSML
-373 SQFLE
+373 ATFLE

-393 ASRARQAARR
+393 AARARQAARK

-549 YRIKIG
+549 YRIKMG

-571 LTEKLAQISITDR
+571 LGEKLAQITISDR
-584 YGTEQVFSET
+584 YGTEQVFTET

-627 HRLIEEEI
+627 HRIIEEPIE
-635 DSLDQLVSYFKTG
+635 SLDQLVSYFRTG
-648 VPGDEPHSVE
+648 VPGDELHTVE
-658 VVARIDEGDDPS
+658 VVARHDDAEDPS

-681 AVTAVPMPEGML
+681 AVQAVPMPEAML
-693 KSPAYAGL
+693 RSPAYAGL
-701 RRSHVKLRELAGN
+701 RRSHLKLRELAGH
-714 PPYEVTLGRRHRE
+714 PPYQLELGRRTRE
-727 PTTFEGLRAAILDLA
+727 AVTFEALRSGILDLA
-742 KDGSNMSRFKGLGEM
+742 KDGTNLSRFKGLGEM
-757 NPSQLWDTTM
+757 NPGQLWDTTM

>member
-1 MRKSDNLDE
+1 VTESD
-10 RERVAESEYGAKD
+10 YGAKD

-59 GVDEALAGYA
+59 GVDEALAGHA
-69 TEIKVTLHPDGSV
+69 TEITVTLHPDGSV
-82 TVVDNGRGIP
+82 TCVDNGRGIP
-92 VDVMEDN
+92 VDIMEDS
-99 GLSAATVVLTQ
+99 GMSAATVVLTQ

-142 LNLTIHRDGHEYRQ
+142 LNLTIHRNGEEYIQR
-156 SFGRGDPT
+156 FGRGDPL
-164 TELTMVE
+164 TELEVNE
-171 TDAPIVGTGTTVSF
+171 SAGPIEGTGTIVSF
-185 LPDLEIFEDREF
+185 LPDLEIFEDREM

-214 GLGLEL
+214 GLRLEL
-220 VDERGSVRREAFRY
+220 IDERGSERREAFHY
-234 EGGISDFVR
+234 EGGISDFVK

-254 NIIAF
+254 SIIAF
-259 NRIAEEG
+259 TRASDEG

-368 MNAML
+368 MNSML
-373 SQFLE
+373 STFLE

-387 TNKVVE
+387 TSKVVE

-549 YRIKIG
+549 YRIKMG
-555 RNERYVKND
+555 RTERYVKND

-571 LTEKLAQISITDR
+571 LGEKLAQISITDR
-584 YGTEQVFSET
+584 YGTEQVLTET
-594 RHQRFAGALR
+594 RHQRFSGALR

-627 HRLIEEEI
+627 HRLIEEPIEN
-635 DSLDQLVSYFKTG
+635 LDQLVSYFKTG

-681 AVTAVPMPEGML
+681 AVNAVPMPERML